1 MGQATRTLTTSCL
14 QMRMTLTAGSTRA
27 CGIIQARS
35 PASSQSCAPA
45 HSLLHLLH
53 PPPLPLPPLRRLPP
67 PHSSEQHYRRPRLRG
82 KEVCAV
88 RLRGHTL
95 TPADKAVAAPAAQF
109 RSRPRFLLVQT
120 TILLTPHLRPPAA
133 CQV

>member
-1 MGQATRTLTTSCL
+1 
-14 QMRMTLTAGSTRA
+14 MRMTLTAGSTRA

-35 PASSQSCAPA
+35 RASSQSCAPA

-53 PPPLPLPPLRRLPP
+53 PPPLRLPHPRRLPP

-88 RLRGHTL
+88 RRRCHTL
-95 TPADKAVAAPAAQF
+95 TPADKAVAAPPAQF
-109 RSRPRFLLVQT
+109 RSRSRFLLVQK
-120 TILLTPHLRPPAA
+120 TIVFTPILPPPAT
-133 CQV
+133 